1 MFVNQSNKIVI
12 LMLLSIS
19 ATYATKE
26 LPDPKLTPGVA
37 RTTNQSE
44 ICDPKFRTG
53 KYRKTTPAMKR
64 EVYARYH
71 VQKRK
76 GFWRNTEEVDHLL
89 PLEAGG
95 ADTVE
100 NLWIQPAPSF
110 HEKDILE
117 NHLRH
122 IVCVEKRLT
131 LKEAQECIVTDWK
144 ACKAK
149 LGL

>member
-1 MFVNQSNKIVI
+1 
-12 LMLLSIS
+12 MLLSVS
-19 ATYATKE
+19 ANYATNE
-26 LPDPKLTPGVA
+26 LPDHRLTPGIA
-37 RTTNQSE
+37 RTTDQSE

-53 KYRKTTPAMKR
+53 KYRKTTSAMKK

-76 GFWRNTEEVDHLL
+76 GFWRNTEECDHLV

-131 LKEAQECIVTDWK
+131 LKEAQDCIITDWK
-144 ACKAK
+144 ACKTK